1 MHIIDRMSKP
11 NTTALADAL
20 AGTLAEAMA
29 AGPVV
34 LDGGMSNQLE
44 AAGHDLSDE
53 LWSARLLVDEP
64 EAIEQA
70 HAAYFAAGAQVAI
83 TASYQATFEGLAR
96 RGVGRVQA
104 AGLLRRSVEL
114 ARQAQETTMSVSN
127 GQRKQGTDLS
137 VSGGQSN
144 QDAGLSV
151 SDGHGNQDTG
161 LSVSDGHSNRD
172 VGLSVSDGQGDPDTR
187 LSVSDGQRNQD
198 TGLSISDGH
207 SNQGAGLSVSD
218 GHGNQ
223 RSSRWVA
230 ASVGP
235 YGAALADG
243 SEYRGR
249 YGLSVAQLENFH
261 RPRIETLVGAAPD
274 VLALETIPDIDEA
287 LALLRIVDSLGV
299 PAWLSY
305 TISGDRTRAGQPLDE
320 AFGLAASSSAV
331 IAVGVNCCAPADVSH
346 AVKVASSVTGKPVVV
361 YPNSGEVWDASARSW
376 QGPNTFD
383 AGLVRSWV
391 TSGARLVGGCCRVGP
406 SGIAAIRAALSAD

>member
-1 MHIIDRMSKP
+1 MSGP
-11 NTTALADAL
+11 STTALADAL
-20 AGTLAEAMA
+20 A

-44 AAGHDLSDE
+44 TAGHDLSDE

-83 TASYQATFEGLAR
+83 TASYQASFEGFER
-96 RGVGRVQA
+96 RGVEREQA
-104 AGLLRRSVEL
+104 VGLLRRSVEL
-114 ARQAQETTMSVSN
+114 ARHAGETILSGSD
-127 GQRKQGTDLS
+127 GQGEQGTDLS
-137 VSGGQSN
+137 ASGGQPASGRRGQPN
-144 QDAGLSV
+144 V
-151 SDGHGNQDTG
+151 T
-161 LSVSDGHSNRD
+161 
-172 VGLSVSDGQGDPDTR
+172 LSVSDGQGNRDAG
-187 LSVSDGQRNQD
+187 LSDSDGQ
-198 TGLSISDGH
+198 
-207 SNQGAGLSVSD
+207 
-218 GHGNQ
+218 
-223 RSSRWVA
+223 SSQLGGRWVA

-249 YGLSVAQLENFH
+249 YGLSVAQLEDFH
-261 RPRIETLVGAAPD
+261 RPRIMALVGAAPD
-274 VLALETIPDIDEA
+274 VLALETVPDIDEA
-287 LALLRIVDSLGV
+287 TALLHIVDSLGV
-299 PAWLSY
+299 PVWLSY
-305 TISGDRTRAGQPLDE
+305 TIAGDRTRAGQPLDE

-361 YPNSGEVWDASARSW
+361 YPNSGEVWDASARAW

-391 TSGARLVGGCCRVGP
+391 ASGARLVGGCCRVGP
-406 SGIAAIRAALSAD
+406 AGVAAIRAALNAQ